1 MTTTATHLTTVA
13 IHWRDLT
20 DALALPAIHH
30 GFGRGLRGYL
40 AALEE
45 PEMQI
50 VVDHT
55 AKLTTKRDTESGRV
69 VGYGCQLC
77 GDADPG
83 HAHPIGEDRDPAQ
96 IGQRPVPLR
105 IHILDTMRTV
115 EQALV
120 ECADQTAG
128 SIQRPVMG
136 LLPAAYPAADR
147 ARRELLVMQ
156 DRQDPRRWSW
166 TGGRPTAPYAAL
178 WLLARVQAAPGPF
191 RPLTVLQL
199 DHITAVART
208 AADRIEQALDIAA
221 QRKTLERRH
230 DCGGRID
237 VHGGEGRPPLA
248 HCTGCGRIWTEGGV
262 IAA

>member
-1 MTTTATHLTTVA
+1 MTTTATHLQIVA
-13 IHWRDLT
+13 MHWRDLN
-20 DALALPAIHH
+20 DALGAPTIHN
-30 GFGRGLRGYL
+30 GFGIGLRGHL
-40 AALEE
+40 AALDE
-45 PEMQI
+45 
-50 VVDHT
+50 DHD
-55 AKLTTKRDTESGRV
+55 ALTQARADERADSSP
-69 VGYGCQLC
+69 
-77 GDADPG
+77 DALG
-83 HAHPIGEDRDPAQ
+83 T
-96 IGQRPVPLR
+96 RPVPLR

-115 EQALV
+115 ETALV

-136 LLPAAYPAADR
+136 LLPATYPAADR

-248 HCTGCGRIWTEGGV
+248 HCTGCGRIWAEGGV

>member
-1 MTTTATHLTTVA
+1 MTTTATHLQIVA
-13 IHWRDLT
+13 MHWRDLN
-20 DALALPAIHH
+20 DALGAPALHN
-30 GFGRGLRGYL
+30 GFGIGLRGHL
-40 AALEE
+40 AALDE
-45 PEMQI
+45 PLLADLKQARADERA
-50 VVDHT
+50 D
-55 AKLTTKRDTESGRV
+55 SSP
-69 VGYGCQLC
+69 
-77 GDADPG
+77 DALG
-83 HAHPIGEDRDPAQ
+83 T
-96 IGQRPVPLR
+96 RPVPLR

-115 EQALV
+115 ETALV

-147 ARRELLVMQ
+147 ARRELLAMQ
-156 DRQDPRRWSW
+156 DRRDPRRWSW

-178 WLLARVQAAPGPF
+178 WLLARVQGAPGPF
-191 RPLTVLQL
+191 RPLTALQL

-248 HCTGCGRIWTEGGV
+248 HCTGCGRIWAEGGV
-262 IAA
+262 VAA